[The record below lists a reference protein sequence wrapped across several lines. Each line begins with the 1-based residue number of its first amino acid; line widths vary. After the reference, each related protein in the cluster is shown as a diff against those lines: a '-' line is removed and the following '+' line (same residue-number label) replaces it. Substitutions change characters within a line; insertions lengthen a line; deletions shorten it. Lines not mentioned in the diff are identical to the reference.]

1 MHFNVQLI
9 NYKIY
14 NKNAAFLL
22 LCGGKRSRGLGT
34 SPQNIKTKIDKL
46 KVFKYIISFFIQL
59 FPAAKSFYP
68 TGTLRE
74 SASVLALYIWNM

>member
-1 MHFNVQLI
+1 MHFNVQL

-59 FPAAKSFYP
+59 FPVAKSCKKYKCFNSI
-68 TGTLRE
+68 R
-74 SASVLALYIWNM
+74 WNMYKL